1 MAALAAPSEDAAEG
15 AGLRMRRSGRGQ
27 RGSASA
33 RARGALWGAEMAA
46 LCAERRVHGD
56 GIAS

>member
-33 RARGALWGAEMAA
+33 RAPGALWGAVMAA